1 MAERPRKRVDLTRLR
16 AAPRYA
22 LALAV
27 VVIVVVI
34 VELVRPTGAQPAGWY
49 DVLVTAGAVGLLT
62 AGVGWV
68 LLRVWRRLRRRRATR
83 LER

>member
-1 MAERPRKRVDLTRLR
+1 MRLQ

-22 LALAV
+22 LAFAV

-34 VELVRPTGAQPAGWY
+34 VEVVRPTGAQPAGWY
-49 DVLVTAGAVGLLT
+49 NVLVTAGAVGLLIV
-62 AGVGWV
+62 GVGWV
-68 LLRVWRRLRRRRATR
+68 LVRAWRWLRRSRATR